1 MASEPSAPKVVY
13 TQTIRSSKVSAIV
26 QKGAA
31 DSSKTLPCITK
42 PDPFPK
48 AVSTASRK
56 VDSTQQASGSLIDA
70 SLQIIA
76 SNVQSRIKEV
86 LQKTSTHEANGNTN
100 AARTQNVSNPSG
112 QSLKTGIASVQV
124 TAKKPSDHHYNGG
137 IPAKVLASPVPT
149 ISKQAQPPLLK
160 PAPGQP
166 PSLKPAPV
174 QPPSLRPT
182 PLQPPSLKPAPV
194 VERKQPSLLPKAPGP
209 VVTVRLLDAKETQ
222 NWSHKTNT
230 STVAEKLQR
239 CTQPNQPQTTVNL
252 PISVTSSSTTVPVS
266 DLPEKVQPMHTS
278 SSDMANGKPPDE
290 SLAGPAEPR
299 KGSEKMQAR
308 RFLTFDAAEEGNGNE
323 VAMEI
328 DSVSKGVGEAVVPM
342 VASGEEGEESQL
354 SQESDRESEG
364 VYMLGPRFCC
374 AIFFWTTH
382 YLPTDGKSEKKNW
395 C

>member
-1 MASEPSAPKVVY
+1 MASEPSALKVVY

-26 QKGAA
+26 QKGTA
-31 DSSKTLPCITK
+31 DTSKALPCIAK

-48 AVSTASRK
+48 AVSAASRK

-100 AARTQNVSNPSG
+100 TARTQNVSNPSG
-112 QSLKTGIASVQV
+112 QNLKTGIASVQV

-149 ISKQAQPPLLK
+149 ITKQVQPPLLKPAPGQPPSLK

-174 QPPSLRPT
+174 QPPSLKPA
-182 PLQPPSLKPAPV
+182 PLLPPSLRPAPA

-239 CTQPNQPQTTVNL
+239 CTQPNLPQTTGNHL
-252 PISVTSSSTTVPVS
+252 PTSVTSTSTTVPVS
-266 DLPEKVQPMHTS
+266 DLPEKVQPMHPS
-278 SSDMANGKPPDE
+278 NSDMANGKRPDE

-308 RFLTFDAAEEGNGNE
+308 RFLTFDATEEGNGKE

-364 VYMLGPRFCC
+364 VYMLEQKFVM
-374 AIFFWTTH
+374 
-382 YLPTDGKSEKKNW
+382 SS
-395 C
+395 